1 MKPSELTDEQLNEEI
16 AKLRGWKI
24 NPLVIDFG
32 LNADVSFKYVSPDGK
47 CQSRCPNFCNSW
59 EWAGELLEE
68 MKDEGIE
75 LSFGPNHD
83 YSPTINQWCVH
94 FPNWNINYRG
104 IITFS
109 DSPTRAI
116 AEAYLEVNQ

>member
-1 MKPSELTDEQLNEEI
+1 MNELTDEQLNEEI
-16 AKLRGWKI
+16 AKLRGWKK
-24 NPLVIDFG
+24 VEVTGG
-32 LNADVSFKYVSPDGK
+32 LWLMFPPEGVDDNYHRAPD
-47 CQSRCPNFCNSW
+47 FCNSW
-59 EWAGELLEE
+59 EWAGDLLEE

-94 FPNWNINYRG
+94 FPNWNIDYRG

-116 AEAYLEVNQ
+116 AEAFYEVNK